1 MHAQI
6 DPRHAHE
13 EREKESRPADS
24 TPAAEK
30 HGGGRRHRGGHVS
43 GGEALVALGVTA
55 QHDPVFF
62 IYAALPGIG
71 SRPRYKRLDR
81 EVGDQRSDGDGQQHG
96 GAVTP
101 CGTKHHQRERQ
112 QNEKDAA
119 LAHVGDQRE
128 KRREKAGRKLIK
140 PVYGDGRPLVKP
152 CEGGVEPKRGCC
164 HFHKRTSVNHIL
176 SFAQRT
182 RWVPPR
188 GNGRAGTADARR
200 VPPDKYRSY
209 YSFPSASLQGRKQ
222 FIRQL
227 CRKPAVHLL
236 RIRVWAD
243 RRG

>member
-1 MHAQI
+1 MPALLFIAGKKILRVALVEPTGDAQRDKVSGNAADTACDHAAEHIGGVMHAQV

-13 EREKESRPADS
+13 EREKESRPADF

-176 SFAQRT
+176 TFAQRT
-182 RWVPPR
+182 
-188 GNGRAGTADARR
+188 
-200 VPPDKYRSY
+200 
-209 YSFPSASLQGRKQ
+209 
-222 FIRQL
+222 
-227 CRKPAVHLL
+227 
-236 RIRVWAD
+236 
-243 RRG
+243 